1 MVKEKRNGVKDGKR
15 VTLIGVLVNVLLI
28 TLKFFAGI
36 LGSSQ
41 ALIVDAVHSVS
52 DLFTDAV
59 VLLGLKIGSRDP
71 DETHHFGHARIET
84 LAYAV
89 VGIALIGTAIYLGV
103 KAAWN
108 IHLHPGYHPKVLAT
122 VAAFISVG
130 AKEGLYH
137 YTMRT
142 GKRINSPAVIA
153 NAWHHRSDALSSVAV
168 LFGVLGAQIRP
179 SWNILDA
186 YAALLV
192 SVFIV
197 KVGID
202 ILGKA
207 LHEFTDKAPDPHV
220 LKKMQE
226 CIQAVDGVRG
236 LHDVRVRTSGGMHQM
251 EAHIVI
257 DGEITVA
264 EGHRIAD
271 IVRKKLLKEIPHIST
286 VIIHVD
292 PDMAAGGADTAK
304 DPQAER
310 TASRRATDT

>member
-1 MVKEKRNGVKDGKR
+1 MVNEKRNGVEEGKR
-15 VTLIGVLVNVLLI
+15 VTLIGVLVNVVLI
-28 TLKFFAGI
+28 CLKFVAGI

-59 VLLGLKIGSRDP
+59 VLLGLKIGSKDP
-71 DETHHFGHARIET
+71 DETHHFGHARMET
-84 LAYAV
+84 LAYAI
-89 VGIALIGTAIYLGV
+89 VGIALIGTGIYLGV

-108 IHLHPGYHPKVLAT
+108 IHLHADYHPKALAA
-122 VAAFISVG
+122 VAALISIG

-142 GKRINSPAVIA
+142 GKRIRSPAVIA

-168 LFGVLGAQIRP
+168 LFGVVGSQIRA

-192 SVFIV
+192 SLFII

-202 ILGKA
+202 ILKNA
-207 LHEFTDKAPDPHV
+207 LQEFTDKAPDPQV
-220 LKKMQE
+220 LEKMQE
-226 CIQAVDGVRG
+226 CIETVDGVRG

-257 DGEITVA
+257 NGELSVA

-271 IVRKKLLKEIPHIST
+271 IVRRKLLKEIPDISR

-292 PDMAAGGADTAK
+292 PDMAAGGADTA
-304 DPQAER
+304 R
-310 TASRRATDT
+310 